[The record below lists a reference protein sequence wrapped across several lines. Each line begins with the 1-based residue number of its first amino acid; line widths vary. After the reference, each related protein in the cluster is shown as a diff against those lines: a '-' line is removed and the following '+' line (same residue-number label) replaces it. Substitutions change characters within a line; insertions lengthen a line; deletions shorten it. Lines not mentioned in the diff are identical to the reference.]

1 MSGRQ
6 TVWID
11 LSRCTGCATCVGVCP
26 VGAIHIM
33 SDKAHIDGEIC
44 TGCGACVDACP
55 EGAIQF
61 VVEGEIVSVQEWPLP
76 AVLEPRPI
84 AEAAGAAAVATGTV
98 LLKKAAQ
105 ALVRSLGQW
114 LTHRS
119 AARGPFPGHAQGTGT
134 EASAGVEGKSGG
146 RRGHRV
152 RHRRRGR

>member
-1 MSGRQ
+1 MSDGH
-6 TVWID
+6 TPWVD
-11 LSRCTGCATCVGVCP
+11 LSRCRGCAICVEVCP
-26 VGAIHIM
+26 VDAIVMI
-33 SDKAHIDGEIC
+33 SDKAHIDDEIC

-55 EGAIQF
+55 EGAVQF

-119 AARGPFPGHAQGTGT
+119 AARGAFPGHAQGTGT